1 MKIFLTTMSMGIGG
15 AETHIFEL
23 SLALLKQGHDITII
37 SAGGDFLPRLIE
49 KGVKHIYAPMN
60 TRSISSMY
68 ASYKI
73 LCKAVNTEKPDIIHA
88 HARIPALVSHYVAK
102 KFNIPFVTTDHGKF
116 GTSFLT
122 RLMTRWGDKTL
133 AVSEDLKRYLI
144 DNYRIKDENIFL
156 TINGINTDVFTPN
169 KERNIGILDEFSIPH
184 DAKIILSVSRIDTTA
199 FMCAEELVECAEKI
213 YDYDPKTRI
222 VIVGNGNLYND
233 IKDKAD
239 KINAKLGINYIVLTG
254 GRTDISEFCS
264 VCDVFC
270 GVSRAAM
277 EAVAS
282 CKPALIAGDGAYF
295 GILSDANL
303 EEAESYNFTCRGIK
317 GFDKNKF
324 VEDIKLALSND
335 EYLRRNSAYLREY
348 VISNLSAFRMANDAE
363 NVYLKAIQDKGK
375 YDCVLLGYYGF
386 GNMGDDALLM
396 NIIKNLKSKL
406 PYLHI
411 AVLSYSVKSMREK
424 LKSENVDVYNR
435 FNPCSVLKVFKNSK
449 NLMFGGGTL
458 LQDNTSTKSLLY
470 YLYMIRIAKHYG
482 LDVILYANGIGPIR
496 KAVNRSRITRIL
508 PDISLITARDKQTY
522 EYIKELDKNANIF
535 LTADEALTTVPSNT
549 DCRLIEK
556 SFENNR
562 FICISVRKW
571 RDIND
576 EEYIKYAKV
585 ISDFCKTNSLKA
597 LFIVM
602 EAHNDLMI
610 TQKLQKC
617 FDVETQI
624 LHAGN
629 DMNGD
634 ELVGVISKSLF
645 TVSVRLHT
653 LIFSACANV
662 PMIGLSYDP
671 KVSAF
676 MKLADIDEEYII
688 DISTKCDEDLKKAL
702 DKMYLNIQTEKKHIT
717 DTMEKLRLSANK
729 NAEITANFLN
739 KNR

>member
-60 TRSISSMY
+60 TRSMSSMY
-68 ASYKI
+68 NSYKI
-73 LCKAVNTEKPDIIHA
+73 LCDAVKKEEPDIIHA

-102 KFNIPFVTTDHGKF
+102 KFKIPFVTTDHGKF
-116 GTSFLT
+116 STSFLT
-122 RLMTRWGDKTL
+122 RLMTRWGDRTL

-144 DNYRIKDENIFL
+144 ENYRIKEENISL
-156 TINGINTDVFTPN
+156 TINGINTDIFTPD
-169 KERNIGILDEFSIPH
+169 KEKNTDILDELSIPH
-184 DAKIILSVSRIDTTA
+184 NSKIILSVSRIDSTA
-199 FMCAEELVECAEKI
+199 FMCAEELVSCAEEI
-213 YDYDPKTRI
+213 YNYDTETRI

-233 IKDKAD
+233 IKEKAD
-239 KINAKLGINYIVLTG
+239 KVNKKLGVNYIIMTG

-277 EAVAS
+277 EAVSS
-282 CKPALIAGDGAYF
+282 CKPVLIAGGGAYF
-295 GILSDANL
+295 GILTDANL
-303 EEAESYNFTCRGIK
+303 AEAESYNFTCRGIN

-324 VEDIKLALSND
+324 IDDIKFALSKD
-335 EYLRRNSAYLREY
+335 ESLLKNSAYLREY
-348 VISNLSAFRMANDAE
+348 VIRNLSALRMANDAE
-363 NVYLKAIQDKGK
+363 KVYLKAMQSKGK

-386 GNMGDDALLM
+386 GNMGDDALLS
-396 NIIKNLKSKL
+396 NIIKNLRSRIPHL
-406 PYLHI
+406 RI
-411 AVLSYSVKSMREK
+411 AVLSYNVKSMRNK
-424 LKSENVDVYNR
+424 LRSENIDVYNR
-435 FNPCSVLKVFKNSK
+435 FNPYSVLRVFKNSRH
-449 NLMFGGGTL
+449 LMFGGGTL

-470 YLYMIRIAKHYG
+470 YLYMIRAAKRFG

-496 KAVNRSRITRIL
+496 KDINRSRIKRIL

-522 EYIKELDKNANIF
+522 EYIKELDESVNIF
-535 LTADEALTTVPSNT
+535 LTADEALTTVPSDP
-549 DCRLIEK
+549 DCELIGK
-556 SFENNR
+556 SFSDNN

-585 ISDFCKTNSLKA
+585 ISDFCKVNSLNA

-602 EAHNDLMI
+602 ETHNDLAI
-610 TQKLQKC
+610 TQMIQKS
-617 FDVETQI
+617 FDVETHV
-624 LHAGN
+624 LFAG
-629 DMNGD
+629 DGMNGD
-634 ELVGVISKSLF
+634 ELVGVMSKSLF
-645 TVSVRLHT
+645 TVSVRLHS

-671 KVSAF
+671 KVSSF
-676 MKLADIDEEYII
+676 MKLADIDEDYII
-688 DISTKCDEDLKKAL
+688 DISDNSDTALKKAL
-702 DKMYLNIQTEKKHIT
+702 DKMYSNITLEKKKIT
-717 DTMEKLRLSANK
+717 DTMRELRLSAEK